1 MYCNNCRMD
10 FPSGASRCPNCLG
23 WLRAKGGGSAP
34 VPFWL
39 KSLEESYMQPDSPVP
54 TSKQAMLEEVLR
66 PKPEAP
72 QRVSSWPKRLAFL
85 LLLAL
90 LGGLGWLA
98 QHLKEQSTLPDLSRP
113 PSFQEDV
120 ARQGEDKARQ
130 ARAALQRKDWA
141 GALRLGEAAYD
152 LLRPLPKTSPALL
165 KELQALCQ
173 QARLRQAESLL
184 VQAGKPGNRKALEQ
198 CREAQVL
205 LKRAHS
211 PRLQAR
217 ALALESRLHRQLG
230 DLYAARTALEQAH
243 QLDPKAG
250 YQGALRQ
257 LDKATR
263 AHHPK
268 VKPSASNPMAPATVI
283 PRLDDE
289 PAYPTGKT
297 PPIRTTAPEPQHVP
311 VAAMPPKKAPPP
323 AYIPP
328 RKKPKP
334 KKPSDQ
340 LPSYNDGI

>member
-1 MYCNNCRMD
+1 MD

-23 WLRAKGGGSAP
+23 WLRAKGGASAP

-66 PKPEAP
+66 PKPATP
-72 QRVSSWPKRLAFL
+72 KRIRSWPRRLAFL

-98 QHLKEQSTLPDLSRP
+98 NHLKERSTLPNLSRP
-113 PSFQEDV
+113 PSFQQDV
-120 ARQGEDKARQ
+120 TRQGEDKARQ

-141 GALRLGEAAYD
+141 NALRLGEAAYD

-165 KELQALCQ
+165 KELDALCRK
-173 QARLRQAESLL
+173 ARLRQAEVLL
-184 VQAGKPGNRKALEQ
+184 AQAGKAGNKTALED
-198 CREAQVL
+198 CRQAQVL
-205 LKRAHS
+205 LKRADS
-211 PRLQAR
+211 PRLLAR
-217 ALALESRLHRQLG
+217 ALALESRLLWKLG
-230 DLYAARTALEQAH
+230 DLYAARTILEQAH

-250 YQGALRQ
+250 YQVSLRE

-263 AHHPK
+263 AHD
-268 VKPSASNPMAPATVI
+268 VKFKQPASSQPTPSRVVPS
-283 PRLDDE
+283 LGDE

-297 PPIRTTAPEPQHVP
+297 PPARTVAPEPQHIP
-311 VAAMPPKKAPPP
+311 VAAMPPKKTPPP
-323 AYIPP
+323 AYVPP